1 MYIISALYKFH
12 NIPDPRK
19 IHNEIRE
26 ELKKNSIKG
35 TVLVGSEGIN
45 GTISARCS
53 KNLNES
59 LAFIRSISG
68 FKNIDTK
75 NSFSKKS
82 PFVRLKVK
90 LKKEIVTIGDSSVN
104 PNINRGDYVEPNEWN
119 KIIEDEDVLLIDT
132 RNKYECT
139 IGTFRNALNPNTTKF
154 REFPKWLE
162 SQNFSDSYKKNKKV
176 AMFCTGGIRC
186 EKASS
191 LMRTKGFKNVY
202 HLKGGIL
209 NYFESVPEKESLWNG
224 ECFVFDDRV
233 SIKHDLS
240 EGTYDMCHGCRM
252 PIKDD
257 DKKSRNFIKGVAC
270 PKCFDKTSD
279 EQKSRYM
286 SRQKQIDIAK
296 KRNKQHIG
304 PREEVIK

>member
-12 NIPDPRK
+12 NIPDPCK

-35 TVLVGSEGIN
+35 TVLIGSEGIN

-68 FKNIDTK
+68 FKNIDIK
-75 NSFSKKS
+75 NSFSKKN

-154 REFPKWLE
+154 REFPKWLD

-191 LMRTKGFKNVY
+191 LMKTKGFKNVY

-252 PIKDD
+252 PITDD
-257 DKKSRNFIKGVAC
+257 DKKSKKFIKGVAC

>member
-12 NIPDPRK
+12 NIPDPCK

-35 TVLVGSEGIN
+35 TVLIGSEGIN

-68 FKNIDTK
+68 FKNIDIK

-191 LMRTKGFKNVY
+191 LMKTKGFKNVY

-252 PIKDD
+252 PITDN
-257 DKKSRNFIKGVAC
+257 DKKSKNFIKGVAC

>member
-12 NIPDPRK
+12 NIPNPRK

-75 NSFSKKS
+75 NSFSQKS

>member
-12 NIPDPRK
+12 NIPDPCK

-35 TVLVGSEGIN
+35 TVLIGSEGIN

-68 FKNIDTK
+68 FKNIDIK

-154 REFPKWLE
+154 REFPKWLD

-191 LMRTKGFKNVY
+191 LMKTKGFKNVY

-252 PIKDD
+252 PITDD
-257 DKKSRNFIKGVAC
+257 DKKSKKFIKGVAC

>member
-12 NIPDPRK
+12 NIPDPCK

-35 TVLVGSEGIN
+35 TVLIGSEGIN

-68 FKNIDTK
+68 FKNIDIK
-75 NSFSKKS
+75 NSFSKKN

-132 RNKYECT
+132 RNKYECI

-154 REFPKWLE
+154 REFPKWLD

-191 LMRTKGFKNVY
+191 LMKTKGFKNVY

-252 PIKDD
+252 PITDD
-257 DKKSRNFIKGVAC
+257 DKKSKKFIKGVAC

>member
-12 NIPDPRK
+12 NIPDPCK

-68 FKNIDTK
+68 FKNIDIK

-191 LMRTKGFKNVY
+191 LMKTKGFKNVY

-240 EGTYDMCHGCRM
+240 EGTYNMCHGCRM
-252 PIKDD
+252 PITDD
-257 DKKSRNFIKGVAC
+257 DKKSKKFIKGVAC